1 MRRVPGTTRAWR
13 ANSAM
18 PGQASER
25 VSILRPIAAA
35 SAIASLTLPGTLML
49 FIAVPQV
56 FVDHGTH
63 TALLL
68 AIAITVPVF
77 MIAVGAAALS
87 ELRRLLSAGATDEM
101 IDALALTP
109 ARQWNI
115 VFHSSVITN
124 AVMYPGAAVLYFE
137 RDFGLVAVLLAEA
150 GVLIALLAITALRC
164 AYLSIRNEA
173 RRRRHA
179 AAEMPGLGLRARAAA
194 RETQDVR
201 L

>member
-1 MRRVPGTTRAWR
+1 MPA
-13 ANSAM
+13 SAI
-18 PGQASER
+18 ER
-25 VSILRPIAAA
+25 VSIHRTIALA
-35 SAIASLTLPGTLML
+35 SALGSLTLPGALML
-49 FIAVPQV
+49 FIALPQV
-56 FVDHGTH
+56 FVDLGTH

-68 AIAITVPVF
+68 AVAITVPVF

-101 IDALALTP
+101 LDALTLTP
-109 ARQWNI
+109 TRQWNI
-115 VFHSSVITN
+115 AFHAGVITN

-150 GVLIALLAITALRC
+150 GVLVALLAITALRC

-173 RRRRHA
+173 RRRRYA
-179 AAEMPGLGLRARAAA
+179 AAEMPGLGLRARASA
-194 RETQDVR
+194 RETQDVS